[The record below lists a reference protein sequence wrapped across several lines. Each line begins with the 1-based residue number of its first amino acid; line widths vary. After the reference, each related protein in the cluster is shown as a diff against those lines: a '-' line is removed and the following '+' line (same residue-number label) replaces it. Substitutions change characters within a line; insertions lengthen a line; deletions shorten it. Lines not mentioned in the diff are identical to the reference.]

1 MTKIVALTLMFAQG
15 DLLDDLDGKKSPTS
29 KTVASKTAAAKT
41 VTAKTTGTEAKTGS
55 VAEPAAKTETPVD
68 QTANPDAEQPPAEK
82 EDSRPAWI
90 QSLDSMTKN
99 GAIKFLRDGGVFMWP
114 ILFLGI
120 VAGGVI
126 IERYRSLNMLK
137 SDTTVLREQVR
148 TMLENDQTKEA
159 LELCEREHGPV
170 PAILATGIR
179 KLHVLTSLGHEPARV
194 EGQVVKAMD
203 DYSVHIV
210 AALERHLP
218 VLATVSSAAPML
230 GFLGTVAGM
239 ITSFA
244 DIVVGLDRG
253 ENIVKSASEGISV
266 ALYTTCF
273 GLIVGIPAF
282 MAFNYFSSVIN
293 RFVLE
298 VEESATDLMET
309 VTLNQAL
316 NAEVEAA
323 AVSSNGDSLTEAPTK
338 VKVS

>member
-1 MTKIVALTLMFAQG
+1 MTKIVALTLLLSQG
-15 DLLDDLDGKKSPTS
+15 ELLDDVEGKKPPAAVA
-29 KTVASKTAAAKT
+29 KTLAVKTAAESKTASVEMPIAG
-41 VTAKTTGTEAKTGS
+41 GTDA
-55 VAEPAAKTETPVD
+55 PAAKTDVPVD
-68 QTANPDAEQPPAEK
+68 QTTNPDANEDPTAEEQ
-82 EDSRPAWI
+82 DTRPAWI
-90 QSLDSMTKN
+90 QALDRMTKD
-99 GAIKFLRDGGVFMWP
+99 GAIGFLRDGGVFMWP

-120 VAGGVI
+120 IAGGVI

-137 SDTTVLREQVR
+137 SDTTELRERVR
-148 TMLENDQTKEA
+148 TLLENDQTKQA

-170 PAILATGIR
+170 AAILATGIR

-244 DIVVGLDRG
+244 DIVIGLDRG

-316 NAEVEAA
+316 NTEVEAA
-323 AVSSNGDSLTEAPTK
+323 AASSNGDSLKEEAP
-338 VKVS
+338 KVSAS